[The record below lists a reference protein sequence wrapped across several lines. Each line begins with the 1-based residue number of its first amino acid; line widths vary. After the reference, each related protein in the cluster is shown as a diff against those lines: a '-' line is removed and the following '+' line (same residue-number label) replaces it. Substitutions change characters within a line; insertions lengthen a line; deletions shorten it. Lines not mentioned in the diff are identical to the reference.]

1 MGFKEAKSLVISC
14 LNSGQFYHEERNNID
29 VKNLLAIGA
38 VSITDVVSII
48 GRARGN
54 CYSTSPHHF
63 DSNVDVHIIKTSHLG
78 KDWYVK
84 WYFSE
89 PDSVFIS
96 VHNY

>member
-14 LNSGQFYHEERNNID
+14 LNSGQFYHEERDNID

-38 VSITDVVSII
+38 VSVTDVASII

-54 CYSTSPHHF
+54 SYSTSPHHF
-63 DSNVDVHIIKTSHLG
+63 DSKVDVHIIKTSYLG

-96 VHNY
+96 VHD